1 MSDEKVLRK
10 TVLNG
15 KKSERII
22 FAVTPEMKET
32 VAQIAE
38 EKCVSV
44 SAYITQV
51 LAADIIANMDL
62 LKGVAKDG
70 EA

>member
-1 MSDEKVLRK
+1 MPDEKVLRK

-22 FAVTPEMKET
+22 FAVTPEMKDAVT
-32 VAQIAE
+32 QIAE

-51 LAADIIANMDL
+51 LAADIVANMGL
-62 LKGVAKDG
+62 LRGVDDG
-70 EA
+70 DKA

>member
-1 MSDEKVLRK
+1 MPEENALRK

-22 FAVTPEMKET
+22 FAVTLEMKS
-32 VAQIAE
+32 AISQIAE

-44 SAYITQV
+44 SACITSLLV
-51 LAADIIANMDL
+51 DDVVANRGL
-62 LKGVAKDG
+62 LKEVDD
-70 EA
+70 

>member
-1 MSDEKVLRK
+1 MPEENALRK

-22 FAVTPEMKET
+22 FAVTPEMKS
-32 VAQIAE
+32 AISQIAE

-44 SAYITQV
+44 SAYITSL
-51 LAADIIANMDL
+51 LADDVVANRGL
-62 LKGVAKDG
+62 LKEVDD
-70 EA
+70 

>member
-1 MSDEKVLRK
+1 MPDEKVLRK

-22 FAVTPEMKET
+22 FAVTPEMKDAVT
-32 VAQIAE
+32 QIAE
-38 EKCVSV
+38 EKCVSI

-51 LAADIIANMDL
+51 LAADIVANMEL
-62 LKGVAKDG
+62 LGEVDNGAK
-70 EA
+70 A

>member
-1 MSDEKVLRK
+1 MPEENALRK

-22 FAVTPEMKET
+22 FAVTLEMKS
-32 VAQIAE
+32 AISQIAE

-44 SAYITQV
+44 SAYITSLLV
-51 LAADIIANMDL
+51 DDVVANRGL
-62 LKGVAKDG
+62 LKEVDD
-70 EA
+70 